1 MTGFAITPALREAIY
16 KYASFKQ
23 TPVLLRQMVQFGP
36 NPLPGLIFLA
46 LQFICEE
53 LPIRLAKKVKDLET
67 APFGLNEMPLTLKV
81 RDWYAQLFAE
91 LTLLPAPKVLEELAK
106 LLDLGDSSDHHP
118 LPLEPD
124 SIETPEPIEIPA
136 DVPPYVDD
144 GVVLKRHHP
153 TRTGLGINDELSPTY
168 GLKYYTPCPAN
179 IVWPKEV
186 YDYNKQVND
195 ALTKIKKRHD
205 ATVATMAQ
213 GVQEWKLKNLK
224 VLVNSQIQAF
234 LDKFYLLR
242 IGIRML
248 IGQHIALNMAQALP
262 TRQRILLF
270 FNGAGGSKGKLNYV
284 GVICTDCNVA
294 DICQDAIET
303 ALYICED
310 FYGLIEGP
318 EIQLITSLDDILF
331 MYVPGHLIH
340 MLFETLKN
348 SLRAT
353 IEFHTPRLKQK
364 MMEENPKL
372 TAKDIDINDLKYPPI
387 KVIISQGLEDI
398 AIKISDEGGGIAS
411 LQVPLIWTYL
421 YTTVNETPSLEC
433 DENLSSFKAPM
444 AGFGYGLPILR
455 LYAQYFGGDLKLIS
469 MEGYGTDVYL
479 HLNRLSSSLEPLP

>member
-16 KYASFKQ
+16 RYALFKQ

-53 LPIRLAKKVKDLET
+53 LPIRLAKKVKDLEL

-91 LTLLPAPKVLEELAK
+91 LTSVPQPKVLEELAK
-106 LLDLGDSSDHHP
+106 LLSLGDN
-118 LPLEPD
+118 
-124 SIETPEPIEIPA
+124 TEPIPPPEEATTPQEI
-136 DVPPYVDD
+136 VDD
-144 GVVLKRHHP
+144 TSPYADDGIVLKRHHP
-153 TRTGLGINDELSPTY
+153 SRSGSGIDDELSPTY

-213 GVQEWKLKNLK
+213 GVQEWKQKNLK

-270 FNGAGGSKGKLNYV
+270 FNGAGGGKGKLNYV

-318 EIQLITSLDDILF
+318 EIQLITLLEDILF

-364 MMEENPKL
+364 MVEENPKL
-372 TAKDIDINDLKYPPI
+372 QLKDIDINDLKYPPI
-387 KVIISQGLEDI
+387 KVIISEGLEDI
-398 AIKISDEGGGIAS
+398 AIKISDEGGGIAL

-421 YTTVNETPSLEC
+421 YTTVNETPLLES
-433 DENLSSFKAPM
+433 DENSLSFKAPM

-455 LYAQYFGGDLKLIS
+455 LYAQYFGGDLKLIL